1 VQESRLAA
9 FIAHTVN
16 PFKRNCRTGSWL
28 LIAGVL
34 VAGLFFRFYN
44 LEKKAYWYDEVGTS
58 LYISGY
64 TKAEVQQIVGDK
76 EIGINELKRFQRVNP
91 DRGLLSTM
99 TVLAVDDAQL
109 SPLYYGLVRLWS
121 GLFDESVRGIR
132 SLSAFAGLLVFPC
145 LYWLCRELFERR
157 RVAWVALAVVA
168 VSPFHVLYAQE
179 APHRDHLLGTD
190 DSGRDVLAR
199 IIHGARSSQLVGV
212 GSIALCMLFGVLIGA
227 FAAYFGGLPDRM
239 ALIFIETLTAFPTFF
254 LILAI
259 QGLLGAGSLL
269 QLVIIIGATRWTDV
283 ARVTRAEVLRVVN
296 EDYVD
301 AARALG
307 LGHLRI
313 LFVHVLPGAIGPVV
327 VSATFGVAGAI
338 LIESTLSFLGYG
350 APPPTASWG
359 QLLTDAFNNEGC
371 YWLTIFPGL
380 ALSLTVLSINLM
392 GEGLREAVDPAD

>member
-1 VQESRLAA
+1 MIDGPVRKRVGWIARSIRRYARRPMAMIALVFMVVVVLCALLADVLA
-9 FIAHTVN
+9 SDKPI
-16 PFKRNCRTGSWL
+16 L
-28 LIAGVL
+28 LHLDG
-34 VAGLFFRFYN
+34 
-44 LEKKAYWYDEVGTS
+44 K
-58 LYISGY
+58 LYILPAIFDDKDLVDHDNQTIVAAISERGGWAVLPPVPY
-64 TKAEVQQIVGDK
+64 GPNQTKVDG
-76 EIGINELKRFQRVNP
+76 RV
-91 DRGLLSTM
+91 D
-99 TVLAVDDAQL
+99 
-109 SPLYYGLVRLWS
+109 
-121 GLFDESVRGIR
+121 
-132 SLSAFAGLLVFPC
+132 
-145 LYWLCRELFERR
+145 WL
-157 RVAWVALAVVA
+157 
-168 VSPFHVLYAQE
+168 Q
-179 APHRDHLLGTD
+179 APHGGHLLGTD

-199 IIHGARSSQLVGV
+199 IIHGARSSQLVGI
-212 GSIALCMLFGVLIGA
+212 GSIALSTLLGVLIGA
-227 FAAYFGGLPDRM
+227 FAAYFGGLFDRT

-259 QGLLGAGSLL
+259 QGLLGTGSLL

-313 LFVHVLPGAIGPVV
+313 LFLHVMPGAIGPVV

-380 ALSLTVLSINLM
+380 ALSLTVLSINLV